1 MPDSEV
7 NFVSNE
13 WLQSELRS
21 GVASRDLIVL
31 DCRSSQDYS
40 TGHVRSAA
48 NFSIPSIMLRRLA
61 AGKIELTAA
70 IKCRDLKNSQ
80 FVLYNDGQQVPV
92 STKSPFNA
100 SDVISVLYRRL
111 KEDDC
116 RVAFLRGKS
125 QRAIAPKMEINLA
138 GIIRHEQRI
147 SRRKQGGVPQHEH
160 TERSPTCV
168 VYTFCYE

>member
-1 MPDSEV
+1 MITHPEYSATNRVPIKMPDSEV

-21 GVASRDLIVL
+21 GSSSASVAKDLIVL
-31 DCRSSQDYS
+31 DCRSSQDYAV
-40 TGHVRSAA
+40 GHIRSAA

-92 STKSPFNA
+92 STKSPFNP
-100 SDVISVLYRRL
+100 SDVVSVLYRRL

-116 RVAFLRGKS
+116 SVAFLRGKC
-125 QRAIAPKMEINLA
+125 L
-138 GIIRHEQRI
+138 
-147 SRRKQGGVPQHEH
+147 
-160 TERSPTCV
+160 
-168 VYTFCYE
+168 

>member
-125 QRAIAPKMEINLA
+125 QRTSGQASDSPQDGDK
-138 GIIRHEQRI
+138 
-147 SRRKQGGVPQHEH
+147 SRWNNQTRTTNKQKKTG
-160 TERSPTCV
+160 RSTPTRAH
-168 VYTFCYE
+168 